1 MVHLCYGDYL
11 GSLIVEDQKNIRE
24 RERERARNSLS
35 ILQYIDAYITFWFS
49 NLPNRKWK
57 SFVKKAGKQ
66 TLEIKME
73 QQSFDDGGDNS
84 NVVGDGR
91 VVKEPAEPSGQIMK
105 LQGLE
110 LQLNVSNND
119 NVNVM
124 FFF

>member
-1 MVHLCYGDYL
+1 
-11 GSLIVEDQKNIRE
+11 
-24 RERERARNSLS
+24 
-35 ILQYIDAYITFWFS
+35 
-49 NLPNRKWK
+49 
-57 SFVKKAGKQ
+57 
-66 TLEIKME
+66 ME